1 MHLKLIVIRYIELL
15 CLDIV
20 YPDFEDKSPEVIREP
35 LPLNLSPYTVLS
47 TEDELQSLIVLLKQV
62 NMIGFDILN
71 IHTAV
76 ILVSYV
82 LFLYIPSLILI
93 GRFQRMT
100 VITSLMLFL
109 FTMSYGN

>member
-62 NMIGFDILN
+62 NMIGFDIRQ
-71 IHTAV
+71 HTYRSYLGFICV
-76 ILVSYV
+76 ISVYS
-82 LFLYIPSLILI
+82 ISH
-93 GRFQRMT
+93 
-100 VITSLMLFL
+100 SHW
-109 FTMSYGN
+109 